1 MQPPPQFIFFDAGN
15 VLVTFDYD
23 QGFHQMAETTGHSV
37 SCIKEFYTTEDIQ
50 SRLENGEL
58 SWKEVHSTFCN
69 RFFSTVSL
77 EAFSRAAGDIFELN
91 FEMLPVLT
99 ALQRSGL
106 RLGLLSN
113 SCQPHW
119 DHLYHYGYAL
129 LPHAFS
135 ALVISHEVSIAKPAR
150 EIYKHAQQVAKFPAD
165 RIFFCDDLIAN
176 VDAARDAGWD
186 AEQFTSAHQLIRD
199 LNRRGIR
206 LGI

>member
-15 VLVTFDYD
+15 VLVSFDYD
-23 QGFHQMAETTGHSV
+23 QGFHQIAEITGNSF
-37 SCIKEFYTTEDIQ
+37 SSIKEFYTTEDIQ
-50 SRLENGEL
+50 SRLENGGL
-58 SWKEVHSTFCN
+58 SWQEAHNTF
-69 RFFSTVSL
+69 RTHFSSTVSL
-77 EAFSRAAGDIFELN
+77 EAFSNAAGDIFTLN
-91 FEMLPVLT
+91 FAMLPVVT
-99 ALQRSGL
+99 ALHRGEV

-119 DHLYHYGYAL
+119 DHLCNGGYAL
-129 LPHAFS
+129 LPHAFPI
-135 ALVISHEVSIAKPAR
+135 LVVSHEVSVAKPEQ
-150 EIYKHAQQVAKFPAD
+150 EIYKHAQLAANAPAD

-199 LNRRGIR
+199 LNHRGIR

>member
-15 VLVTFDYD
+15 VLVSFDYD
-23 QGFHQMAETTGHSV
+23 LGFHQIAEITGHSFSSV
-37 SCIKEFYTTEDIQ
+37 KEFYTTKDIQ
-50 SRLENGEL
+50 SRLEDGEI
-58 SWKEVHSTFCN
+58 SWQEVHNTFCTQ
-69 RFFSTVSL
+69 FSSTVSL
-77 EAFSRAAGDIFELN
+77 EAFSSAAGDIFTLN
-91 FEMLPVLT
+91 FAMVPVVS
-99 ALQRSGL
+99 ALQRSEV

-119 DHLYHYGYAL
+119 DHLCTCDYAL

-135 ALVISHEVSIAKPAR
+135 VLVVSHKVSIAKPKKD
-150 EIYKHAQQVAKFPAD
+150 IYKHAQQAANTPAD

-186 AEQFTSAHQLIRD
+186 AVQFTSAHQLIRD
-199 LNRRGIR
+199 LNDRGVR

>member
-58 SWKEVHSTFCN
+58 SWQEVHRTFCN

-77 EAFSRAAGDIFELN
+77 EEFSRAAGDIFELN

-119 DHLYHYGYAL
+119 DHLCHFGYAL

-135 ALVISHEVSIAKPAR
+135 ILVISHEVSIAKPAR
-150 EIYKHAQQVAKFPAD
+150 EIYKHAQQAANFPAD
-165 RIFFCDDLIAN
+165 QIFFCDDLIAN
-176 VDAARDAGWD
+176 VDAARQAGWD
-186 AEQFTSAHQLIRD
+186 AEQFTSADQLIRD
-199 LNRRGIR
+199 LNHRGIL